1 MNLEAIEQ
9 RVLSYLK
16 QVRNPLVPFEELLEH
31 LRRDELLGA
40 FTEAELLA
48 FLRAHELFEVVDPIP
63 FGEQE
68 LQEAGLAG
76 TEGPLMPHVIL
87 TTRVPTERQMAE
99 QMARQLQAL
108 LQALNDA
115 MKSAK
120 ESAQSAR
127 VQTLIR
133 LVDRAHE
140 LQKRVAR
147 FV

>member
-1 MNLEAIEQ
+1 MNLETIEQ

-16 QVRNPLVPFEELLEH
+16 QVRNPLVPFEDLLEH
-31 LRRDELLGA
+31 LQRDELLET

-48 FLRAHELFEVVDPIP
+48 FLRAHELFEVVEPIQ
-63 FGEQE
+63 FGAQE

-76 TEGPLMPHVIL
+76 AEAQLMPHVIL

-99 QMARQLQAL
+99 QMARQLEAL
-108 LQALNDA
+108 LESLNDA

-127 VQTLIR
+127 VQALIR
-133 LVDRAHE
+133 LVDRANE